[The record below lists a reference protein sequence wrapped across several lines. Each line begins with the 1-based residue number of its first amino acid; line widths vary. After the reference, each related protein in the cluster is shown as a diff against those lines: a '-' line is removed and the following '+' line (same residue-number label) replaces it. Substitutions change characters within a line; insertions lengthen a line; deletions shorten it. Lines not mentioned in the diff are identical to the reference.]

1 MLFCQMVPRMCL
13 RIFLLLV
20 DVMFIG
26 VLIIYLDF
34 ISFALFCLFS
44 YSICFPY
51 MGPLFASTAK
61 LSLKDLSAI
70 NFTYLN
76 QLEIF
81 CFCFIS

>member
-1 MLFCQMVPRMCL
+1 MKLPKFSSSGNCLEFALLACCFARWFHCMCL
-13 RIFLLLV
+13 RIVLLLV

-51 MGPLFASTAK
+51 MGPLFASTA
-61 LSLKDLSAI
+61 
-70 NFTYLN
+70 TGPVHH
-76 QLEIF
+76 
-81 CFCFIS
+81 

>member
-1 MLFCQMVPRMCL
+1 MKLPKFSSSGNCL
-13 RIFLLLV
+13 EFALLACCFARWFHVCLLLV
-20 DVMFIG
+20 DVMFIC

-61 LSLKDLSAI
+61 GPVHH
-70 NFTYLN
+70 
-76 QLEIF
+76 
-81 CFCFIS
+81 

>member
-1 MLFCQMVPRMCL
+1 MKLPKFSSSGNCLEFALLISMLFCQMVPCMCL

-51 MGPLFASTAK
+51 MGPLFASTA
-61 LSLKDLSAI
+61 
-70 NFTYLN
+70 TGPVHH
-76 QLEIF
+76 
-81 CFCFIS
+81 

>member
-1 MLFCQMVPRMCL
+1 MKLPKFSSSGNCLEFALLSCCFARCMCL

-51 MGPLFASTAK
+51 MGPLFASTA
-61 LSLKDLSAI
+61 
-70 NFTYLN
+70 TGPVHH
-76 QLEIF
+76 
-81 CFCFIS
+81 

>member
-1 MLFCQMVPRMCL
+1 MVPCMYFG
-13 RIFLLLV
+13 IFLLLV

-34 ISFALFCLFS
+34 ISFALLCLFS

-61 LSLKDLSAI
+61 GPVGHE
-70 NFTYLN
+70 FYL
-76 QLEIF
+76 LESIGNILF
-81 CFCFIS
+81 LFY

>member
-1 MLFCQMVPRMCL
+1 MGFMKLPKFSSSGNSLEFALLACWFARWFHVCVL

-51 MGPLFASTAK
+51 MGLLFASTA
-61 LSLKDLSAI
+61 
-70 NFTYLN
+70 
-76 QLEIF
+76 
-81 CFCFIS
+81 